1 MKIKY
6 TLTTITAFIVLV
18 AIIYYTVP
26 LKTVE
31 YYEIAHGV
39 TVNSSSPNVMD
50 AFTVSAY
57 LRNDENRPVQVKPFK
72 YPFKIIDARRVNN
85 IVSDILY
92 QEDILKLIPDETII
106 IHKETIYPQTPKTY
120 LISSLG
126 ETTSL
131 TVEGWSTGLSYDYS
145 TTKNHVSVCLEK
157 YTWTKDE
164 TPVITVHNMGNS
176 MITIGVGY
184 WLQRYVNETW
194 ERYSPT
200 TPQGDAFIMVGISF
214 EPGGEYSHNV
224 TISHL
229 EPGYYRIIK
238 SVSFGTGKDHML
250 DYLVEFQ
257 IA

>member
-1 MKIKY
+1 MV
-6 TLTTITAFIVLV
+6 LLVVMIV
-18 AIIYYTVP
+18 IYSIP
-26 LKTVE
+26 PKTVE
-31 YYEIAHGV
+31 YYEIEHGV
-39 TVNSSSPNVMD
+39 IVDSSNPNIMD

-57 LRNDENRPVQVKPFK
+57 IRNNENRLVQVNPFR
-72 YPFKIIDARRVNN
+72 YPFKIVDARRVNN
-85 IVSDILY
+85 TVSDILY
-92 QEDILKLIPDETII
+92 QEDILKLRPGETII

-120 LISSLG
+120 HISSLG
-126 ETTSL
+126 ETSSL

-145 TTKNHVSVCLEK
+145 MTKNHVSVYLEK
-157 YTWTKDE
+157 YTWTKEE
-164 TPVITVHNMGNS
+164 TPVITVHNMGDS

-200 TPQGDAFIMVGISF
+200 TPQGDAFIMVGITF

-229 EPGYYRIIK
+229 ERGYYRIIK
-238 SVSFGTGKDHML
+238 SVSFGTGQDHML